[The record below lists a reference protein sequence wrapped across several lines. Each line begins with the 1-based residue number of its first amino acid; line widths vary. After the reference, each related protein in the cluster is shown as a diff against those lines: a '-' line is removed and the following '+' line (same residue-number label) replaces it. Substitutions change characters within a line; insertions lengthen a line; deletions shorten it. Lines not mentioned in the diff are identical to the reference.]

1 MAWRLLARPGYA
13 HPVALPTLV
22 RFIVPAAFIAVFLA
36 LATVALDKPGYYYD
50 EVIFVPASLRVLGQC
65 DVDAAVTRE
74 IGCLPLMQTLGYVGA
89 VKAWLHAPLFATF
102 GINVWT
108 VRLPSILLAAATLVL
123 LWLFVR
129 HELGS
134 AWALLLLAL
143 TATDP
148 VLVSHA
154 RLDWGPAVI
163 AAFAP
168 RVVADRVMAMD
179 PDGTHVLACNGV
191 RRPADR
197 LFRQAQFP
205 VGDHRAGRCG
215 RARRSARTARAPAQ
229 RRPMAAGDRRRDRR
243 RAAVG
248 RGDAGAKRGAA
259 RHAGR
264 RGDDSA
270 SWRNCARC
278 GTSTRRPSAVRR

>member
-1 MAWRLLARPGYA
+1 MPQLF
-13 HPVALPTLV
+13 
-22 RFIVPAAFIAVFLA
+22 RFIVPAALIAVFLA

-50 EVIFVPASLRVLGQC
+50 EVIFVPVSLRVLGQC

-89 VKAWLHAPLFATF
+89 VKAWLHAPLFASF

-148 VLVSHA
+148 VFVSHA
-154 RLDWGPAVI
+154 RLDWGPQMI
-163 AAFAP
+163 AAFL
-168 RVVADRVMAMD
+168 RVLSLIALWRWIQTGRTFWLATLCVGSADWF
-179 PDGTHVLACNGV
+179 C
-191 RRPADR
+191 
-197 LFRQAQFP
+197 RQAQFP
-205 VGDHRAGRCG
+205 VGDRRAGRCG
-215 RARRSARTARAPAQ
+215 RARVRARIVRAAARG
-229 RRPMAAGDRRRDRR
+229 RPVAAGDRRRDRR
-243 RAAVG
+243 ACCC
-248 RGDAGAKRGAA
+248 GAR
-259 RHAGR
+259 
-264 RGDDSA
+264 
-270 SWRNCARC
+270 
-278 GTSTRRPSAVRR
+278 